1 MVTYVSPVPLFSSG
15 SEAAAH
21 GQADIDRPGPEADRL
36 VDKIIRTRRDI
47 RLG

>member
-1 MVTYVSPVPLFSSG
+1 MVTYVSPVPLFFSG

-21 GQADIDRPGPEADRL
+21 GQADIDRPEADRL